1 MIVCDLSVFCEV
13 FARCMFSFSYVLFF
27 FLHYF
32 TFHHVSQVRRFANH
46 MILDFPDL
54 FRVDKSVSCS
64 ANVNV
69 GAGETS
75 VFEVAAESA
84 MRLVEGGFAGFLS
97 GII

>member
-1 MIVCDLSVFCEV
+1 
-13 FARCMFSFSYVLFF
+13 
-27 FLHYF
+27 
-32 TFHHVSQVRRFANH
+32 